1 MEYTIKKLSDLAG
14 VSTRTLRYYDEIG
27 LLTPSRI
34 NSSGYRIYG
43 RVEVDRLQQI
53 MFYRE
58 MGMELEGIKL
68 ILDDPDFDSV
78 GALKEHRSRLV
89 EKKERLLMLIRNVDQ
104 TLEDKGGGATMSD
117 REKFEGFK
125 KRLVDINEKEYGKE
139 IREKYGDES
148 IDASNQQLLS
158 MDKVT
163 YEETK
168 HLEEQMIALLKI
180 AHEKGD
186 ATGEEAQEAAQLH
199 KEWITRQW
207 GHYNR
212 EAHKGLVQM
221 YVDDERFRSYY
232 DKYQNGMAEFLR
244 DAVGHYMKNEGK

>member
-58 MGMELEGIKL
+58 MGMELERIKL

-78 GALKEHRSRLV
+78 GALKEHRSRLI

-104 TLEDKGGGATMSD
+104 TLEDKGGGVTMSD
-117 REKFEGFK
+117 RKKFEGFK

-158 MDKVT
+158 MDKET

-212 EAHKGLVQM
+212 EAHEGLVQM

>member
-58 MGMELEGIKL
+58 MGMELERIKL

-78 GALKEHRSRLV
+78 GALKEHRSRLI

-104 TLEDKGGGATMSD
+104 TLEDKGGGVTMSD

-158 MDKVT
+158 MDKET

-212 EAHKGLVQM
+212 EAHEGLVQM

>member
-139 IREKYGDES
+139 IWEKYGDES

-158 MDKVT
+158 MDKET

>member
-27 LLTPSRI
+27 LLSPSRI

-58 MGMELEGIKL
+58 LGMELEGIKL

-104 TLEDKGGGATMSD
+104 TLEDKGGGTTMSD

-125 KRLVDINEKEYGKE
+125 KKLVDANEREYGKE

-158 MDKVT
+158 MDKET

-168 HLEEQMIALLKI
+168 HMEEQMIALLKI
-180 AHEKGD
+180 AHKTGD
-186 ATGEEAQEAAQLH
+186 ATGEEAQEAARLH
-199 KEWITRQW
+199 KEWITHQW
-207 GHYNR
+207 GRYSK

-232 DKYQNGMAEFLR
+232 DKHQNGMAEFLR
-244 DAVGHYMKNEGK
+244 DTVSHYLKNEGK

>member
-27 LLTPSRI
+27 LLSPSRI

-43 RVEVDRLQQI
+43 SVEVDRLQQI

-104 TLEDKGGGATMSD
+104 TLEDKGGGDTMSD

-125 KRLVDINEKEYGKE
+125 KKLVDANEKKYGEE
-139 IREKYGDES
+139 IREKYGDEA

-158 MDKVT
+158 MDKET

-168 HLEEQMIALLKI
+168 HMEEEMIAMLKI

-186 ATGEEAQEAAQLH
+186 PTGKEAQEAAQLH
-199 KEWITRQW
+199 KEWITCQW
-207 GHYNR
+207 GHYNKK
-212 EAHKGLVQM
+212 AHEGLIQM

-232 DKYQNGMAEFLR
+232 DKHQNGMAEFLR
-244 DAVGHYMKNEGK
+244 NAVGHYLKNEGK

>member
-27 LLTPSRI
+27 LLSPSRI

-53 MFYRE
+53 LFYRE

-68 ILDDPDFDSV
+68 IVDDPDFDSV

-104 TLEDKGGGATMSD
+104 TLEDKQGGDTMSD

-125 KRLVDINEKEYGKE
+125 KKLVDANEKEYGEE
-139 IREKYGDES
+139 IREKYGDEA

-158 MDKVT
+158 MDKET

-168 HLEEQMIALLKI
+168 HMEEEMIALLKI
-180 AHEKGD
+180 AHEND
-186 ATGEEAQEAAQLH
+186 DPTGEEAQKAAQLH
-199 KEWITRQW
+199 KNWITRQW
-207 GHYNR
+207 GHYNKK
-212 EAHKGLVQM
+212 AHEGLVQM

-232 DKYQNGMAEFLR
+232 DKHQNGMAEFLR
-244 DAVGHYMKNEGK
+244 NAVEHYLRNEEK

>member
-139 IREKYGDES
+139 VREKYGDES

-158 MDKVT
+158 MDKET

>member
-27 LLTPSRI
+27 LLSPSRI

-58 MGMELEGIKL
+58 MGMELERIKL

-125 KRLVDINEKEYGKE
+125 KRIIDINEKEYGKE

-158 MDKVT
+158 MDKET

-199 KEWITRQW
+199 KEWIIRQW

-212 EAHKGLVQM
+212 KAHEGLVQM

-232 DKYQNGMAEFLR
+232 DKHQIGMAEFLR
-244 DAVGHYMKNEGK
+244 DAVGHYLKNEGK

>member
-158 MDKVT
+158 MDKET